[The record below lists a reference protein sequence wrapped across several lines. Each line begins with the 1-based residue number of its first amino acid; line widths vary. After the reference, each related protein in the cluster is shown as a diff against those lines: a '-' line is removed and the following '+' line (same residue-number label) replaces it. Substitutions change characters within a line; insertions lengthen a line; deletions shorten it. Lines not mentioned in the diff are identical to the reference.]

1 MQRIE
6 RMKDHLL
13 ILKDIL
19 KECKSRKKNVPMV
32 WTDYRK
38 VFDRMLHRW
47 TMKFL
52 ELIGIN
58 NNIILFSKEAMSYQK
73 TSMCVHTEGKLKD
86 TEDIEI

>member
-1 MQRIE
+1 
-6 RMKDHLL
+6 
-13 ILKDIL
+13 
-19 KECKSRKKNVPMV
+19 
-32 WTDYRK
+32 
-38 VFDRMLHRW
+38 
-47 TMKFL
+47 MKFL